1 MMAGSFNAFG
11 RVALLAGVVLAPL
24 AMASPPALAQTAET
38 PRPGVAD
45 PTIWPDVRSPAT
57 RDPVIERRI
66 DALMAAMSVEQKVGQ
81 VIQADIASVTP
92 EDVYRYHLGS
102 VLNGGNSTPTGAY
115 NAPAREWLKAADA
128 FHAASMKRHGGLPR
142 IPVMWGSDAVHGHN
156 NIVGA
161 TLFPHNI
168 GLGAARNPELMRRIG
183 AATAIEMRVTGLDWT
198 FAPTLAV
205 VRDDRWGRTYE
216 GFGEHPE
223 IATAYARPLI
233 EGLQGKVGA
242 RDWLRGPHIVA
253 TAKHF
258 VGDGGTEGGKDQG
271 DARIDEARL
280 RDLFAAPYVPAIEA
294 GVQSIMVSFSSW
306 NGVKMHGN
314 ASLLRGVVK
323 DRWGFD
329 GLLVGDWNGHGQVP
343 GCTTGDC
350 RQTFI
355 AGLDMAM
362 APDSWK
368 PLWHSTLAQAKDGSL
383 PMAVLDDAVRRILR
397 VKLRAG
403 LFEAGRPSARP
414 YAGRYE
420 LLGSAAHRAV
430 ARQAVRESLVL
441 LKNAGHVLPLRPGA
455 RILLAGDGADSMT
468 RQTGGW
474 TLTWQ
479 GTGTTRDDFPNGETI
494 AEAMR
499 AAAREAGGAVEL
511 AADGRYATRPDVAV
525 VVYGEEPYAEFQ
537 GDRADVAF
545 DDAGGH
551 LALLRRLKAEGIP
564 TVSVFLSGRP
574 LWVNAHLNASDAF
587 VAAWLPG
594 SEGGGVADM
603 LHGKAKFTGKLPYSW
618 PRASNQTALNV
629 GDPGYAPLFAYGHGL
644 TLDDDGALAPLPEE
658 RAAPAAADRDT
669 LFAAGRAGA
678 GRRLL
683 LGAPG
688 ALAPN
693 PGPDLVTARG
703 ADRNAQEDSVRIV
716 WTGRGAATA
725 AIVEDAP
732 VDLTRQSNAGLVLAI
747 DLRVDAAPSRPVT
760 LGMECGPGC
769 AGAVAIEAPL
779 RAAPP
784 GQWTRIAVPLACLA
798 SAGADMQRIATP
810 LAITT
815 TGTLDLTIASARF
828 EQAKGNTIGCER

>member
-1 MMAGSFNAFG
+1 
-11 RVALLAGVVLAPL
+11 
-24 AMASPPALAQTAET
+24 
-38 PRPGVAD
+38 
-45 PTIWPDVRSPAT
+45 
-57 RDPVIERRI
+57 
-66 DALMAAMSVEQKVGQ
+66 
-81 VIQADIASVTP
+81 
-92 EDVYRYHLGS
+92 
-102 VLNGGNSTPTGAY
+102 
-115 NAPAREWLKAADA
+115 
-128 FHAASMKRHGGLPR
+128 
-142 IPVMWGSDAVHGHN
+142 
-156 NIVGA
+156 
-161 TLFPHNI
+161 
-168 GLGAARNPELMRRIG
+168 
-183 AATAIEMRVTGLDWT
+183 MRVTGLDWT

-223 IATAYARPLI
+223 IATSYARPLI
-233 EGLQGKVGA
+233 EGLQGKVGTP
-242 RDWLRGPHIVA
+242 DWLRGPHIIA

-343 GCTTGDC
+343 GCTPGDC
-350 RQTFI
+350 RQTFV

-383 PMAVLDDAVRRILR
+383 PMAVLDDAVR
-397 VKLRAG
+397 
-403 LFEAGRPSARP
+403 
-414 YAGRYE
+414 
-420 LLGSAAHRAV
+420 
-430 ARQAVRESLVL
+430 ESLVL
-441 LKNAGHVLPLRPGA
+441 LKNAGHVLPLKPGA

-479 GTGTTRDDFPNGETI
+479 GTGTKREDFPNGETI

-499 AAAREAGGAVEL
+499 AAAREAGSEIEL

-551 LALLRRLKAEGIP
+551 LALLRRLKSEGIP

-603 LHGKAKFTGKLPYSW
+603 LHGKAPFTGKLPYSW
-618 PRASNQTALNV
+618 PRASDQTALNI
-629 GDPGYAPLFAYGHGL
+629 GDPDYAPLFAYGHGL
-644 TLDDDGALAPLPEE
+644 TLEDDGELPLLPEE
-658 RAAPAAADRDT
+658 RATPAAADRDT
-669 LFAAGRAGA
+669 LFAAGRAGT

-760 LGMECGPGC
+760 LGMECGPDC
-769 AGAVAIEAPL
+769 AGAVAIETPL
-779 RAAPP
+779 SAATP
-784 GQWTRIAVPLACLA
+784 GRWTRIAVPLACLA
-798 SAGADMQRIATP
+798 RAGADMQRIATP

-815 TGTLDLTIASARF
+815 TGTLDLTIATARF
-828 EQAKGNTIGCER
+828 EQADATTIDCER